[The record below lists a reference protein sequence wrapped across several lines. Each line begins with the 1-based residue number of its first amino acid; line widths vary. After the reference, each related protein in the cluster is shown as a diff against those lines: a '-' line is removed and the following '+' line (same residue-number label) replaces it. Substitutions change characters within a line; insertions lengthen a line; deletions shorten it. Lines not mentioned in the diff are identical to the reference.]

1 MQIWTEKMSEC
12 SRLAFEFVEVVD
24 CDGGQSVVVPP
35 ELSPLSLQD
44 PTIRDYWA
52 SNSQVCQEKIFERE
66 ESCVER
72 HESWGVCSI

>member
-1 MQIWTEKMSEC
+1 MSEC

-44 PTIRDYWA
+44 PTIRDY
-52 SNSQVCQEKIFERE
+52 
-66 ESCVER
+66 
-72 HESWGVCSI
+72 